1 MCFSVVCSTLFFAPV
16 VAGESVID
24 AVDPFEI
31 IFQEGLTGIDRGL
44 FMDAAEIFAGLYAET
59 GSPRV
64 KLEWARSLY
73 LGGKKREARDLF
85 REVLKENPPMMVR
98 ERVNIFLD
106 DIALSLGRVDV
117 AIGVARDS
125 NPRAVTSDRVIS
137 LFGFN
142 FDYNP
147 GVNRK
152 PQNGINYML
161 TAAKGI
167 DKDNRWVVSTSVGGS
182 KFNDRVFDKTATDV
196 YLSYRLSTEPKLE
209 VKAGLGRLYFAG
221 TKLYDDRSLSLKH
234 AKNFTNGA
242 YWTSEAKV
250 TKVSYDQFSYLNGP
264 IYSLTSSYTHP
275 VFENIFLGGEVMFDR
290 ASAAESPYSSRTR
303 VVSLFT
309 NFLLPDYFIKG
320 QVRVVV
326 GSREFDS
333 ADPFFGRVREDSRSG
348 VYINIM
354 KTDLTLFEVTPAVE
368 YSFEKNDSNIGINR
382 YEREVLGLT
391 FKKTF

>member
-1 MCFSVVCSTLFFAPV
+1 
-16 VAGESVID
+16 
-24 AVDPFEI
+24 
-31 IFQEGLTGIDRGL
+31 
-44 FMDAAEIFAGLYAET
+44 
-59 GSPRV
+59 
-64 KLEWARSLY
+64 
-73 LGGKKREARDLF
+73 
-85 REVLKENPPMMVR
+85 MMVR